1 MKKIVIL
8 CIVPFVFVLVA
19 CEDSSSPD
27 SLVKKRIFQHVDT
40 DRMGTLKD
48 LEIVSVKKIN
58 DTTYEAVH
66 TFTNPIVEIE
76 MQVKRNYFFTTN
88 TALRFPLASFAL
100 NLATLV
106 STNIRNQINIV
117 CTSVF

>member
-27 SLVKKRIFQHVDT
+27 SLVKKRIFQHVDN

-76 MQVKRNYFFTTN
+76 MQVKRNYFFTTDIDSIKN
-88 TALRFPLASFAL
+88 KKDLKIEMKLKDEWVKAGPYFR
-100 NLATLV
+100 
-106 STNIRNQINIV
+106 
-117 CTSVF
+117 

>member
-1 MKKIVIL
+1 MNKIVIL
-8 CIVPFVFVLVA
+8 CIVLFVLVA
-19 CEDSSSPD
+19 CGDNSSSD

-40 DRMGTLKD
+40 DGMGTLKD

-88 TALRFPLASFAL
+88 NDSIKNKKDLKIEMKLKGAWVKAGPYFR
-100 NLATLV
+100 
-106 STNIRNQINIV
+106 
-117 CTSVF
+117 

>member
-19 CEDSSSPD
+19 CVDSSSSD
-27 SLVKKRIFQHVDT
+27 SLAKKRIFQHVDA

-66 TFTNPIVEIE
+66 AFTNPIVEIE
-76 MQVKRNYFFTTN
+76 MQIKRNYFFTTDIDSIKN
-88 TALRFPLASFAL
+88 KDDLKIEMKLKDEWVKAGPYFR
-100 NLATLV
+100 
-106 STNIRNQINIV
+106 
-117 CTSVF
+117 

>member
-1 MKKIVIL
+1 M
-8 CIVPFVFVLVA
+8 FVLVA

-27 SLVKKRIFQHVDT
+27 SLVKKRIFQHVDN

-48 LEIVSVKKIN
+48 LEIVNVKKIN

-88 TALRFPLASFAL
+88 NDSIKNKKDLKIEMKLKDEWVKAGPYFR
-100 NLATLV
+100 
-106 STNIRNQINIV
+106 
-117 CTSVF
+117 

>member
-19 CEDSSSPD
+19 CKDSSSSD
-27 SLVKKRIFQHVDT
+27 SLVKKRIFQHIDA

-48 LEIVSVKKIN
+48 LEVVSVKEIN

-88 TALRFPLASFAL
+88 NDSIKNKNDLKIEMKLKGAWVKAGPYFR
-100 NLATLV
+100 
-106 STNIRNQINIV
+106 
-117 CTSVF
+117 